1 MVSVSNGLRNELS
14 LMLGHE
20 KLSELFPR
28 SSVGYA
34 VALAASLFLPL
45 ERGCHDA
52 VYRVVCCPIATDYC
66 MRCFRNGNDVQSRE
80 RKGSRIVAEMDPQA
94 MSYAFLI
101 KQVIFNFLW
110 ASSVALVATGTF
122 LRPPALE
129 GNSQGNSIPLP

>member
-1 MVSVSNGLRNELS
+1 MLEHLLRVCFFHWNEGVTMQFITS
-14 LMLGHE
+14 
-20 KLSELFPR
+20 F
-28 SSVGYA
+28 A
-34 VALAASLFLPL
+34 VQLPL
-45 ERGCHDA
+45 MIACVVFVIAAMFKVGKEKGAGLIAAGA
-52 VYRVVCCPIATDYC
+52 VGLCLLVIIGPLFNSLV
-66 MRCFRNGNDVQSRE
+66 M
-80 RKGSRIVAEMDPQA
+80 SRIVAEMDPQA